1 MPNGLGGYIP
11 DERVTRLEVQ
21 MASNTTELLG
31 VRLSV
36 DRLVSQINGRP
47 SWALLTILSL
57 STMANG
63 ALVTA
68 VVALLSTR

>member
-1 MPNGLGGYIP
+1 MPNDVGGYTP

-21 MASNTTELLG
+21 MVSNTTELLG